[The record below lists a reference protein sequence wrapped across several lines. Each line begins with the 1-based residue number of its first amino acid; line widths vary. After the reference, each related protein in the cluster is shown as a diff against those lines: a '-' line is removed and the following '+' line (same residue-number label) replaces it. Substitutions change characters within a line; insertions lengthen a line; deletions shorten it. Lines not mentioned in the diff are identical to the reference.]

1 MNTPTN
7 SRSMTDEIL
16 DELLHLLAV
25 WRVELV
31 LLSIPTGLGVWLYVR
46 LGLFFAIA
54 APVALVTT
62 VL

>member
-7 SRSMTDEIL
+7 SRSMTDEML

-31 LLSIPTGLGVWLYVR
+31 LLGIPTGLGLWLYVR
-46 LGLFFAIA
+46 FGLFFAIA

-62 VL
+62 V